1 MKEAKEEK
9 DKYYGVALVDGVSE
23 KVGGYLI
30 EAPTLFKG
38 RGEHPKAG
46 YLKGRIMP
54 EDITINIGREA
65 AIPKCNMKGHCWK
78 DIVHNNEVTWLA
90 FYKDET
96 INTSYKYIFL
106 SAASKFKGLNDRKK
120 YEKARKLKNCIDK
133 IRQNY

>member
-1 MKEAKEEK
+1 LKEAKEEK
-9 DKYYGVALVDGVSE
+9 DKYLGVALVDGVSE

-38 RGEHPKAG
+38 RGDHPKAG

-54 EDITINIGREA
+54 EDITINISRDSA
-65 AIPKCNMKGHCWK
+65 VPRCNMKGHCWK

-96 INTSYKYIFL
+96 IKTSYKYIFL

-133 IRQNY
+133 VR